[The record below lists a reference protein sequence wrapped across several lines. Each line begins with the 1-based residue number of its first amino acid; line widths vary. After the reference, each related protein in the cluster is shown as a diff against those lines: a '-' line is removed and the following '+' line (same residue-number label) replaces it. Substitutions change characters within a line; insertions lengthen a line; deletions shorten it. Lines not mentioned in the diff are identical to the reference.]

1 MTNPPPESPGS
12 RLFDPGLQPERTEL
26 AWRRTTLALVVGAI
40 VALRILPAALG
51 TWSITAVVAGFG
63 FTGLIWLLA
72 RHRARQTRQA
82 LLDHAALPHGGG
94 LMLLLAAIT
103 ATGAGFGLAY
113 VTLH

>member
-1 MTNPPPESPGS
+1 MTNSPPERASS
-12 RLFDPGLQPERTEL
+12 RVFDPGLQPERTEL
-26 AWRRTTLALVVGAI
+26 AWRRTTLSLVVGAI

-51 TWSITAVVAGFG
+51 TWSIAAVFAGFG

-82 LLDHAALPHGGG
+82 LLDQAALPHGGG
-94 LMLLLAAIT
+94 LMFLLAATT
-103 ATGAGFGLAY
+103 ATGAGFGFAY